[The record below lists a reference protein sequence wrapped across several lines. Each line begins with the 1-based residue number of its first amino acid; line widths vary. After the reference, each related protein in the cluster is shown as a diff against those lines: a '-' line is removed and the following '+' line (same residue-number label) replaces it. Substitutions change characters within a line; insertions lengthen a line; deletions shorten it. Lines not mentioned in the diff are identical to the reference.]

1 MTNTK
6 NAKRRKMPHI
16 SEFAKTLGV
25 VRKTVWQRLRKNDP
39 DTWEKYE
46 KFLTKTAETK
56 RAQIARAEAA
66 KQRIEQCYQTSTTL

>member
-16 SEFAKTLGV
+16 SDFAKTQGV
-25 VRKTVWQRLRKNDP
+25 TRKTVWKRLRENHA
-39 DTWEKYE
+39 DTWEQYE
-46 KFLTKTAETK
+46 KFLTKTAEAK

-66 KQRIEQCYQTSTTL
+66 KKRIEQCYQTSSTL